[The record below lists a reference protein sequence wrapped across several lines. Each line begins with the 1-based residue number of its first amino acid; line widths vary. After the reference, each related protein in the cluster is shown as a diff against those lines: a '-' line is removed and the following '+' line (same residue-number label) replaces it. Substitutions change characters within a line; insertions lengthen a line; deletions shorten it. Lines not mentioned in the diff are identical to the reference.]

1 MMTQEEKLN
10 YVQKIFQ
17 AGLGAGVFR
26 TVKQWAEL
34 LEVDKSG
41 LSSALN
47 GSERN
52 LTDSLVRKIE
62 RWAKDYL
69 PEADNSKT
77 RFVLTNPKEQVS
89 ARGIFLPEETRA
101 MYENMSETIKI
112 QAQIIA
118 QMQGQLSTSVPFPAK
133 NTYLEKRL
141 DK

>member
-1 MMTQEEKLN
+1 MMTQEEKLS

-69 PEADNSKT
+69 PEVDNSKT

-89 ARGIFLPEETRA
+89 ARGISLPEETRA

-118 QMQGQLSTSVPFPAK
+118 QMQGQLSTSIPLPSK
-133 NTYLEKRL
+133 KHLS
-141 DK
+141 